1 MSQEDCDPSSCP
13 SVFVKCRKV
22 RHTLGYTITN
32 SQSSSVS
39 CVLVSHMYKVSAV
52 SLAVP
57 QSHRSRMSTTVL
69 LLMKD
74 NVSFQKLLFLGNEG
88 TSQLHSLFRVH
99 KRRSQMANG
108 QKFKR
113 QTRFVQFC
121 SCGSIKRGI
130 LSQKVAFWTAYL
142 NADCSHWFPVTHILL
157 LKKKPLAGKPSIR
170 KCQKA
175 VDIFRNPLSPTTS
188 AYIKGD
194 FF

>member
-1 MSQEDCDPSSCP
+1 MWGQLSQEDCDPSTCP
-13 SVFVKCRKV
+13 YVFVKCRKV
-22 RHTLGYTITN
+22 PHTLGYTITN

-39 CVLVSHMYKVSAV
+39 CVLVSQMYKVSP
-52 SLAVP
+52 VP

-88 TSQLHSLFRVH
+88 KSQLHSLFRVH

-121 SCGSIKRGI
+121 SCVSIKRGI
-130 LSQKVAFWTAYL
+130 LNQKVAFWTALPKCWLYWPL
-142 NADCSHWFPVTHILL
+142 VWCQDFPVPHILR
-157 LKKKPLAGKPSIR
+157 LKKKL
-170 KCQKA
+170 
-175 VDIFRNPLSPTTS
+175 
-188 AYIKGD
+188 
-194 FF
+194 